1 LFLFI
6 LAGLTIAMEGAVGI
20 TLLLSIPII
29 IVGLYV
35 KKNIMQNL
43 NKENPI

>member
-1 LFLFI
+1 
-6 LAGLTIAMEGAVGI
+6 MEGAVGI

-29 IVGLYV
+29 AVGLYV